1 MSKGKD
7 QHIVPHFEGW
17 AVKSEGASKATKVF
31 DTQQKAIEKGR
42 EIAINQQ
49 SELLIHNQKGQIRER
64 NSYGN
69 DPRSSKG

>member
-7 QHIVPHFEGW
+7 QHIVPHSEGW
-17 AVKSEGASKATKVF
+17 AVKSEGASKTTKVF
-31 DTQQKAIEKGR
+31 DTQQKAIDKGR

>member
-7 QHIVPHFEGW
+7 QHIVPHSEGW

>member
-7 QHIVPHFEGW
+7 QHIVPHSKGW
-17 AVKSEGASKATKVF
+17 AVKSEGASKATKIF
-31 DTQQKAIEKGR
+31 HTQQEAIEKGR

-49 SELLIHNQKGQIRER
+49 SELLIHNREGQIRER

-69 DPRSSKG
+69 DPHPPKG